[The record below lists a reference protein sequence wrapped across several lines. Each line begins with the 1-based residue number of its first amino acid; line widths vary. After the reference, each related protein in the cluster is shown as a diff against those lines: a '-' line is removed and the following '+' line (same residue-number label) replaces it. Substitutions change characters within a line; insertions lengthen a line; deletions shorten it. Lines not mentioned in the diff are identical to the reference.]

1 MGLCASTA
9 GEAAAAS
16 PRKPTALV
24 LLPTDE
30 LREYPRPATVARAL
44 EDAAGGPWLLCD
56 ADAMGLEGPVP
67 AVRGGEELR
76 AGRIYFALPAAA
88 ARRGMRRE
96 EVAALA
102 VRASVALSARAA
114 AGKRWRGAVAPP
126 SEDASAATRRNKRR
140 AHHPPP
146 FVSDLAAISE

>member
-9 GEAAAAS
+9 GEAAS

-30 LREYPRPATVARAL
+30 LREYPRQATAARAL

-140 AHHPPP
+140 AHRPPP

>member
-1 MGLCASTA
+1 
-9 GEAAAAS
+9 
-16 PRKPTALV
+16 V

-30 LREYPRPATVARAL
+30 LREYPRPATAARAL

-114 AGKRWRGAVAPP
+114 AGKRWRGAVAPLVLSPPPP
-126 SEDASAATRRNKRR
+126 SEDEHEEAAARRNKRR
-140 AHHPPP
+140 AHRPPP